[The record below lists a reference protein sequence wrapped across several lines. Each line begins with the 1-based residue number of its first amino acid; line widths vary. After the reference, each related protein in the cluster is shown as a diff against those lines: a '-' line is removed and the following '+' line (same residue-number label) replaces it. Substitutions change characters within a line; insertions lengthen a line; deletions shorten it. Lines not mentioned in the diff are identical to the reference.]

1 MASIISSLEPET
13 DEQHSFAA
21 SKSKPFVFRLAT
33 LRSEDQQCAAARP

>member
-21 SKSKPFVFRLAT
+21 SESKPLF
-33 LRSEDQQCAAARP
+33 SD